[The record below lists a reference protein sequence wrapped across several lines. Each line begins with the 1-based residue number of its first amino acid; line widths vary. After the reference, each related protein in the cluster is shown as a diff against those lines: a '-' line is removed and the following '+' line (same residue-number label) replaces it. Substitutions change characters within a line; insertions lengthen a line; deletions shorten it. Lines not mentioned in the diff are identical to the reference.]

1 MVVVPNGSRDVGTT
15 AVTRRTRGLS
25 VYVVG
30 LVLGFAKEHDMLT
43 YNRLCLSM
51 SPLIVDPKPSI
62 ANVCAWVYRWRSEYS
77 VR

>member
-1 MVVVPNGSRDVGTT
+1 VSKIW
-15 AVTRRTRGLS
+15 RGKRSAGCGEAL
-25 VYVVG
+25 VG
-30 LVLGFAKEHDMLT
+30 LVLGFAKEHDVLT

-51 SPLIVDPKPSI
+51 SPLIVDFMPDI